1 MSDNLLHA
9 EWPAPANIIAG
20 TTLRQGSA
28 SDLPVAPQWLHQVH
42 GTGVVRAG
50 SSDFDHG
57 PPDADAIIANRPGD
71 ICVVQT
77 ADCLPILLCSFDGT
91 EIAAVHGGWRG
102 LADGIVEA
110 TVAAMSKLPSELMAW
125 FGPAISQAAFEV
137 GDEVR
142 ERFGLSSPSDT
153 GSFVANERGRWQAD
167 LYHLARARLHKIGV
181 AAIHGGGLCT
191 FSDAERFFS
200 YRRDGKTGRLLSF
213 IYRES

>member
-1 MSDNLLHA
+1 MSDNWLHA

-142 ERFGLSSPSDT
+142 ERFGLSGASDT
-153 GSFVANERGRWQAD
+153 GPFVANERGRWQAD
-167 LYHLARARLHKIGV
+167 LYYLARARLRKIGV

-200 YRRDGKTGRLLSF
+200 YRRDGKTGRLFSF
-213 IYRES
+213 IYLKL